1 MKTKIFNSLY
11 WKISGIFLV
20 FTVLLTL
27 LFIYISGRFS
37 TEYNQEAQQKI
48 NGKIAQGALELV
60 SPIFIDGKVNEVA
73 MKDLMHSMMVAHPS
87 IEVYLLNP
95 TGKILTYVVPGIEVK
110 TDYVSLEPIK
120 QFLSNTTEKTIK
132 GDDPRNAE
140 IPKVFSAAE
149 IIEEGEMKGY
159 LYIILASN
167 EYASTM
173 AAFENSFIL
182 KLGLFNSDT

>member
-37 TEYNQEAQQKI
+37 TEYNQEAQQKV

-60 SPIFIDGKVNEVA
+60 SPIFIDGKVNEAA

-87 IEVYLLNP
+87 IEVYLLDP

-120 QFLSNTTEKTIK
+120 QFLE
-132 GDDPRNAE
+132 
-140 IPKVFSAAE
+140 
-149 IIEEGEMKGY
+149 
-159 LYIILASN
+159 
-167 EYASTM
+167 
-173 AAFENSFIL
+173 
-182 KLGLFNSDT
+182 